1 MTSTCICNADTK
13 PQMPKAVAGG
23 KISEHR
29 PRFEYGVDLRGEL
42 GNTEVAR
49 RGDRA
54 WQRRI
59 QVVGHPVG
67 VDTAGRGHPH
77 GSASEHGWGKSTI
90 YGHSHEA
97 DSELVHT
104 CLLSQELKHCGGPSP
119 AATPAATFGT
129 DSFGQSVNRWAGPV
143 SSKRSYG
150 VPFG

>member
-13 PQMPKAVAGG
+13 PQTSKAVAGG

-59 QVVGHPVG
+59 QVVAHPVG

-77 GSASEHGWGKSTI
+77 GSASDHRRGISRI
-90 YGHSHEA
+90 YGDSDEA

-104 CLLSQELKHCGGPSP
+104 RRLSQQLKHCRGPSP
-119 AATPAATFGT
+119 AGHQLQLSAQIHSA
-129 DSFGQSVNRWAGPV
+129 
-143 SSKRSYG
+143 
-150 VPFG
+150 